1 MCQQWLPILD
11 KIFKFVFDYFPVSY
25 SVPSPKSLALRLKR
39 LIGLYIACWLKTK
52 CLVLHVVLIMTAHGA
67 GTRLFQIFCC
77 P

>member
-39 LIGLYIACWLKTK
+39 LIGLYMLVKNQMPGIACCFNHDSLLGW
-52 CLVLHVVLIMTAHGA
+52 H
-67 GTRLFQIFCC
+67 
-77 P
+77 